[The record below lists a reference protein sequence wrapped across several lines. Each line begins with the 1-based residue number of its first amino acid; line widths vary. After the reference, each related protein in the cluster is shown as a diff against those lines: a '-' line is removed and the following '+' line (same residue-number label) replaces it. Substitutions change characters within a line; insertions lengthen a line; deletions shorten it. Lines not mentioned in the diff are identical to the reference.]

1 MKHTRRLLTALLTF
15 IIGVVSASIWSAH
28 LRQSISSPR
37 VFVWRNPL
45 REPPRI
51 NIAFDSPLAISNPRY
66 YSSMALGSGV
76 GGELR
81 FAITN
86 RSNKTIHS
94 YQCRYS
100 SPVPVGNG
108 GYGSQ
113 PEAGL
118 LPGQSNEDSISTHE
132 YAPLTLTIDFV
143 QFADGTTWFSGS
155 PFANVKPEGFRLG
168 ETVAALYLLRLMSS
182 HGVKAVME

>member
-1 MKHTRRLLTALLTF
+1 
-15 IIGVVSASIWSAH
+15 
-28 LRQSISSPR
+28 
-37 VFVWRNPL
+37 
-45 REPPRI
+45 
-51 NIAFDSPLAISNPRY
+51 
-66 YSSMALGSGV
+66 MALGSGV

-168 ETVAALYLLRLMSS
+168 ETVAAVYLLQLMSR
-182 HGVKAVME
+182 HGVKAVMETLPRIHAEVRPPVRGLLNQESGVFSFYCGVTNTALRVKQAYDQSGAKGVGTFLGF